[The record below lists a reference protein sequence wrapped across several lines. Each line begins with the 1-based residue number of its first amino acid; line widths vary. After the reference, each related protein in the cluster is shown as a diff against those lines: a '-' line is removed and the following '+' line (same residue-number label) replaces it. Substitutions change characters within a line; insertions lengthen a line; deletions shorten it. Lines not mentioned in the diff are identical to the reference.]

1 MSVHQRII
9 PGLLEVCASIHPDC
23 AVVLIGSVAQGT
35 ERPCSDLDLNLIFPG
50 DELPQNQH
58 PYVGDDNRWQLV
70 VKDKI
75 EGIRI
80 DIAWETQQVLIDYV
94 AGPQVRACWPFSNG
108 RILRDPLNVAAPSL
122 AIANQWYVDHPEVRE
137 RYERV
142 YAEAKRRQRDA
153 RC

>member
-80 DIAWETQQVLIDYV
+80 DIAWETQQVL
-94 AGPQVRACWPFSNG
+94 GRNG
-108 RILRDPLNVAAPSL
+108 SSFELRGFA
-122 AIANQWYVDHPEVRE
+122 
-137 RYERV
+137 
-142 YAEAKRRQRDA
+142 RR
-153 RC
+153 